1 MEALESRESE
11 ILVEIGKICYFHS
24 YFRRYKQTEQA
35 ELGPLPGGYSFRF
48 SARLLPP
55 TVQLHTP
62 DRSNQKKEED
72 LKSPLQFSFIL
83 SKKPLAANHLFD
95 YN

>member
-35 ELGPLPGGYSFRF
+35 ELGPLPGIHFDSLRAYCLPLCSF
-48 SARLLPP
+48 
-55 TVQLHTP
+55 TP
-62 DRSNQKKEED
+62 LIVLTRKK
-72 LKSPLQFSFIL
+72 
-83 SKKPLAANHLFD
+83 KKI
-95 YN
+95 